1 MAFVL
6 MLIVSAAFF
15 TACTDESPADPTPQK
30 QIIHK
35 TDGRTVKLSDPSGIA
50 LDVNADG
57 AVDYNIFVELT
68 ANSAGDRLYAG
79 INPIGNPIG
88 TNAILAGPAIDENFL
103 SMGFA
108 KALAADTPI
117 PENPSGDLQWSPDF
131 HALAIRNTFTSGAIS
146 YEGDWGNGSA
156 AFLPLRL
163 DEGGL
168 KKYGWAKL
176 SFNKTTEVM
185 TLEEYAYSEVAGVT
199 LAAGEK

>member
-1 MAFVL
+1 MVL
-6 MLIVSAAFF
+6 VLTVNTALF
-15 TACTDESPADPTPQK
+15 TTCSDDSSADPTPQK

-79 INPIGNPIG
+79 INPIG
-88 TNAILAGPAIDENFL
+88 TNAILAGPANDDNFL

-146 YEGDWGNGSA
+146 YEGEWVNGSA